1 MATKPTIDEAR
12 ATTLG
17 VDSVK
22 RIELPRTGG
31 WWCLNTRPS
40 WGTLMGIRKTM
51 SSNGH
56 SEEDNINL
64 ILVELTTEWSFA
76 DEVTAEAIEKMDIED
91 VGAIMEVVNASVL
104 PLFERMV
111 RS

>member
-12 ATTLG
+12 AARLG
-17 VDSVK
+17 PEAVK
-22 RIELPRTGG
+22 RVELPTTGG

-40 WGTLMGIRKTM
+40 WGRLMNIRKTM

-56 SEEDNINL
+56 TEEDNINL
-64 ILVELTTEWSFA
+64 ILMELTTEWSFS
-76 DEVTAEAIEKMDIED
+76 DDITVEAIERMDIED
-91 VGAIMEVVNASVL
+91 VGAIMEEVNTSVL

-111 RS
+111 KS

>member
-12 ATTLG
+12 AARLG
-17 VDSVK
+17 ADVVK
-22 RIELPRTGG
+22 RIELPTTGG

-40 WGTLMGIRKTM
+40 WGKLMNIRKTM

-56 SEEDNINL
+56 TEEDNVNL
-64 ILVELTTEWSFA
+64 LLIELTTEWSFS
-76 DEVTAEAIEKMDIED
+76 DDVTVEAIEKMDIED

-104 PLFERMV
+104 PLFERMIKK
-111 RS
+111 

>member
-12 ATTLG
+12 VARLG
-17 VDSVK
+17 ADSVK
-22 RIELPRTGG
+22 RVELPTTGG

-40 WGTLMGIRKTM
+40 WGKLMNIRKTM

-56 SEEDNINL
+56 TEEDNVNL
-64 ILVELTTEWSFA
+64 ILIELTTEWSFS
-76 DEVTAEAIEKMDIED
+76 DDVTVDAIERMDIED
-91 VGAIMEVVNASVL
+91 IAAIMQEVNTSVL

-111 RS
+111 KS

>member
-1 MATKPTIDEAR
+1 MVTKPTIDEAR
-12 ATTLG
+12 AAKGG

-22 RIELPRTGG
+22 RIELPTTGG
-31 WWCLNTRPS
+31 WWCLDTRPT
-40 WGTLMGIRKTM
+40 WGKLTSIRKTM
-51 SSNGH
+51 TSNGH

-64 ILVELTTEWSFA
+64 ILIELTTEWSFA
-76 DEVTAEAIEKMDIED
+76 DEITVENIERMDLED
-91 VGAIMEVVNASVL
+91 VAAIMAEVNASVL